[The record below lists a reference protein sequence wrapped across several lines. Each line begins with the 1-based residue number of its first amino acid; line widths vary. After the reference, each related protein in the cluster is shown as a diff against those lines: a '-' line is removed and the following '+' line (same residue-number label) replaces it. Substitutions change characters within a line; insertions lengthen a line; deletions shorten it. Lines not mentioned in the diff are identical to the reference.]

1 MVMSLARRGSLA
13 RHGLRSLR
21 WIGRGWIGRGWTG
34 RCSALLAVSAIA
46 AMGPARAATPPAQ
59 TLSPQALE
67 AAIQAE
73 IEAAGRPE
81 SASNL
86 APNPAAHPAAHP
98 LSPPAAGHT
107 AVKGGTHAIAPAAA
121 LATPEPSAETAEWVD
136 TSGSVVAQAGRLC
149 MPQATQTI
157 NSIVN
162 SSTFSGGRWGIRVEP
177 LNDNTL
183 LYEHA
188 SGNYYIPA
196 SNNKLYISAAALQL
210 YDPRSPISS
219 STLGSWIQTI
229 LRNSDNGYA
238 DSLFRRLGGSAVV
251 HRTLAQLGIDPNGYR
266 MADGSGLSRQNA
278 TKAVTLVDLL
288 QVMDDSAGADVFRAS
303 LPVAGSTGTLSRRFR
318 GTPAQG
324 QVSAKTG
331 TLRGVRALSGYANNP
346 YYGPLAFSIL
356 VNQPGQSG
364 DRMLA
369 AIDRIVL
376 LLIQAQPCG
385 ADSLQVD
392 PVTRPQPAPG
402 RGLESLQEEIERLRE
417 EFRRSRQP

>member
-1 MVMSLARRGSLA
+1 
-13 RHGLRSLR
+13 
-21 WIGRGWIGRGWTG
+21 
-34 RCSALLAVSAIA
+34 
-46 AMGPARAATPPAQ
+46 
-59 TLSPQALE
+59 
-67 AAIQAE
+67 
-73 IEAAGRPE
+73 
-81 SASNL
+81 
-86 APNPAAHPAAHP
+86 
-98 LSPPAAGHT
+98 
-107 AVKGGTHAIAPAAA
+107 
-121 LATPEPSAETAEWVD
+121 
-136 TSGSVVAQAGRLC
+136 
-149 MPQATQTI
+149 MPQAAQTI

-162 SSTFSGGRWGIRVEP
+162 SPTFAGGRWGIRVEP

-183 LYEHA
+183 LYEHG

-196 SNNKLYISAAALQL
+196 SNNKLFISAAALQL

-229 LRNSDNGYA
+229 LRNSNNGYA
-238 DSLFRRLGGSAVV
+238 DSLFRRLGGSTVV

-278 TKAVTLVDLL
+278 TKPVILVDLL
-288 QVMDDSAGADVFRAS
+288 QVMDDSAGADVFRAA
-303 LPVAGSTGTLSRRFR
+303 LPIAGSTGTLSRRFR

-324 QVSAKTG
+324 RVLAKTG

-376 LLIQAQPCG
+376 LLMQAQPCG